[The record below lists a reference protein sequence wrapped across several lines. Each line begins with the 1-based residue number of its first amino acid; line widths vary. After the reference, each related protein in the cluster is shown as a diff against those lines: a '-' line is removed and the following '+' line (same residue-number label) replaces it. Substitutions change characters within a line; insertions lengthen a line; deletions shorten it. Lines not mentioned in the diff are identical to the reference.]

1 MDFHGPKVR
10 ISRQLG
16 IAITP
21 KAQKIM
27 QKKSNPP
34 GQQGGGKRRSLG
46 KMSNFKRQLR
56 EKQKIRAQYHISEK
70 QMRIYYKKASQQ
82 EGNAGDNLIHLLER
96 RLDALVHRSGLA
108 KTIYAARM
116 VVAHGHIEVNGNKVN
131 IPSFLIKPGD
141 IVQVKEK
148 SRKMP
153 IFEESVQGAESVP
166 YVELDPDQMQAKM
179 IQLPQRE
186 DVPIICEIPQVI
198 EYYAR

>member
-27 QKKSNPP
+27 QKKPYAP
-34 GQQGGGKRRSLG
+34 GATGGGKRRTMG

-56 EKQKIRAQYHISEK
+56 EKQKLRAQYHISEK
-70 QMRIYYKKASQQ
+70 QMRIYYQTASKK
-82 EGNAGDNLIHLLER
+82 EGNTGDNLIQLLES
-96 RLDALVHRSGLA
+96 RLDALIHRSGLA

-116 VVAHGHIEVNGNKVN
+116 VVVHGHILVNGKKVN
-131 IPSFLIKPGD
+131 IPSYLLKQGE
-141 IVQVKEK
+141 VVSVREK

-153 IFEESVQGAESVP
+153 IFEESLQSAEPIP
-166 YVELDPDQMQAKM
+166 YVQLDKDKM
-179 IQLPQRE
+179 EASLIAIPQRE

-198 EYYAR
+198 EFYAR

>member
-27 QKKSNPP
+27 QKKGNPP
-34 GQQGGGKRRSLG
+34 GQAGGGKRRAIG

-56 EKQKIRAQYHISEK
+56 EKQKLRAQYHISEK
-70 QMRIYYKKASQQ
+70 QMRLYYQKASQKG
-82 EGNAGDNLIHLLER
+82 GNTGDNLIHLLET
-96 RLDALVHRSGLA
+96 RLDALVHRSGLT

-116 VVAHGHIEVNGNKVN
+116 AVAHGHIEVNNKKVN
-131 IPSFLIKPGD
+131 IPSYLVKLGD

-153 IFEESVQGAESVP
+153 IFIESIQAAEAYS
-166 YVELDPDQMQAKM
+166 YVELDPDAMQAKM